1 MLLIGMLRKSVIHM
15 GKENIEKY
23 SAGYAL
29 LKSVAGFWHNNVF
42 YRKVIVM
49 GRENI
54 NPDDPLIFAPNHQN
68 ALMDAL
74 AVLFTHRGQPVFLA
88 RADIFKKKM
97 IAAIL
102 YFLKI
107 LPVYRIRDGF
117 SSLKANDDIFLKTI
131 DVLKN
136 KNGLVILPEGD
147 HAGLRRLRQ
156 LKKGICRVAF
166 QSDEATGFN
175 LKIKII
181 PVGIEYS
188 HYTRYR
194 QVLTI
199 AYGKPLEVSEYHE
212 IYKESPERALNQ
224 LRARLSD
231 EMKSNMIHIPEDD
244 YEAIDELRGMI
255 NGRFGDDIRFPKMF
269 RDRLLIDKL
278 NELKTSNNTVYEEI
292 CNLTLKIKK
301 TTREL
306 NMDYRLL
313 EKKKHPLGWLIVGM
327 VGIIAT
333 LPLFVYGNIF
343 NFTFLQIPNLQIR
356 KIKDLQFHSSVKY
369 GISLAL
375 AFVFLPLYLILALV
389 IFSPWWFGI
398 LIFLSLPLSGL
409 FAWDYYLVFKRII
422 GGFKARNLIAE
433 KDTEFE
439 TLRNNHR
446 ELIKLVA
453 ELKIDEKKLI

>member
-1 MLLIGMLRKSVIHM
+1 M

-54 NPDDPLIFAPNHQN
+54 NPEDPVIFAPNHQN

-74 AVLFTHRGQPVFLA
+74 AVLFTHTGQPIFLA
-88 RADIFKKKM
+88 RADIFRKKL
-97 IAAIL
+97 IARIL

-117 SSLKANDDIFLKTI
+117 SSLKGNDEIFTKTI

-147 HAGLRRLRQ
+147 HAGFRRLRQ

-166 QSDEATGFN
+166 QSDEATGFS

-188 HYTRYR
+188 HYTRFR
-194 QVLTI
+194 QVLTV

-212 IYKESPERALNQ
+212 LYRESPEKALNE
-224 LRARLSD
+224 LRSRLSD
-231 EMKSNMIHIPEDD
+231 EMISNMVHIPEED
-244 YEAIDELRGMI
+244 YEAIDELRSML
-255 NGRFGDDIRFPKMF
+255 NGRYGDDIKFPKF
-269 RDRLLIDKL
+269 LRDRRLIDRIIKL
-278 NELKTSNNTVYEEI
+278 KSLNHAMYERICDLSMQIKKKT
-292 CNLTLKIKK
+292 CDLKI
-301 TTREL
+301 T
-306 NMDYRLL
+306 YRLL
-313 EKKKHPLGWLIVGM
+313 EKKKHPLGWLIAGLLGLAVTFP
-327 VGIIAT
+327 IYI
-333 LPLFVYGNIF
+333 YGNIF
-343 NFTFLQIPNLQIR
+343 NFPFIEIPNLQIR
-356 KIKDLQFHSSVKY
+356 NIKDLQFHSSVKY
-369 GISLAL
+369 GISLAM
-375 AFVFLPLYLILALV
+375 AFVILPVFLILALV
-389 IFSPWWFGI
+389 FFSPWWLGI

-409 FAWDYYLVFKRII
+409 FAWDYSLVFKRII
-422 GGFKARNLIAE
+422 GGFKARKLIRNG
-433 KDTEFE
+433 DREFDI
-439 TLRNNHR
+439 LRKNHR
-446 ELIKLVA
+446 ELLNLIR
-453 ELKIDEKKLI
+453 ELKLNEI